1 MEATTQE
8 APQTT
13 ESPQSEAPAPSQ
25 TGLTPEGTAE
35 AVNGL
40 AFDPQSLPDELAN
53 EPSLRSFD
61 DVSKLAKSYVHLVKR
76 MGAPPE
82 QIVRL
87 PSAPDDAGWQEV
99 YERMGRPTD
108 PSGYEI
114 NAQDETT
121 SQYLQEAHK
130 AGLSKAQARQI
141 YDWYNTNAQLSE
153 TAAKDQFELQQQ
165 NFVHELK
172 QDWGR
177 DYEGNVDVAR
187 RAFLQLADGET
198 LKLVEETG
206 LGNHPGLVKMMNRVG
221 QLMQEDGL
229 LQNDVG
235 TSMNGG
241 KADIESRLSELMA
254 PDGPYWDGMHRDHDK
269 YVAEALKL
277 RELLT

>member
-1 MEATTQE
+1 MEATTPE

-13 ESPQSEAPAPSQ
+13 DSPSEAPAPGQ

-40 AFDPQSLPDELAN
+40 AFDPRSLPDELAN

-76 MGAPPE
+76 MGVPPE

-87 PSAPDDAGWQEV
+87 PSGPDDAGWQEV
-99 YERMGRPTD
+99 YERMGRPSE

-121 SQYLQEAHK
+121 NQYLQQAHK
-130 AGLSKAQARQI
+130 AGLSKAQARQL
-141 YDWYNTNAQLSE
+141 YDWYSSNAQLSE
-153 TAAKDQFELQQQ
+153 TAAKDQFQLQQQ
-165 NFVHELK
+165 NNVHALK

-177 DYEGNVDVAR
+177 DYEANVDVAR

-206 LGNHPGLVKMMNRVG
+206 LGNHPGLVKMMNKVG

-229 LQNDVG
+229 LQNDIG
-235 TSMNGG
+235 TSGNGG

-254 PDGPYWDGMHRDHDK
+254 PDGPYWDGMHRDHDR

>member
-1 MEATTQE
+1 MESTTIQE
-8 APQTT
+8 APQTI
-13 ESPQSEAPAPSQ
+13 ESPQSEAPSQ
-25 TGLTPEGTAE
+25 TGLTPEGA
-35 AVNGL
+35 AINSL
-40 AFDPQSLPDELAN
+40 AFDPRSLPDELAN

-87 PSAPDDAGWQEV
+87 PSTPDDAGWQEV
-99 YERMGRPTD
+99 YERMGRPND
-108 PSGYEI
+108 PAGYEI

-121 SQYLQEAHK
+121 SQYLQQAHK
-130 AGLSKAQARQI
+130 AGLSKAQARQL
-141 YDWYNTNAQLSE
+141 YDWYNSNAQLSE

-187 RAFLQLADGET
+187 RAFLQLADAET

-206 LGNHPGLVKMMNRVG
+206 LGNHPGLVKLMNRVG
-221 QLMQEDGL
+221 KLMQEDGL

-254 PDGPYWDGMHRDHDK
+254 PDGPYWDGMHRDHDR